1 MKIIELLAEST
12 SQFDPLLIKFWNKH
26 QDKLP
31 EYFRTGE
38 TGCVEASNDL
48 ASEIGGFAEVVP
60 IGRFS
65 GSKKVGGWL
74 YTDTPQT
81 DLESFTQKE
90 IIAMKKQ
97 GLDPN
102 NEQDRVT
109 FITNNKLEDEFRWIP
124 HSWVEVRGK
133 ILDPSGFYVDGKSG
147 QFDRLV
153 NNKSNLSQRYTYF

>member
-1 MKIIELLAEST
+1 MVGLVGVSIHINFVFSSLYPQVIFVFSVEYFTA
-12 SQFDPLLIKFWNKH
+12 LLIKFWNKH
-26 QDKLP
+26 QDKLS

-48 ASEIGGFAEVVP
+48 ADEIGGFAEVVP

-90 IIAMKKQ
+90 ITAMKQ
-97 GLDPN
+97 QRLDPN
-102 NEQDRVT
+102 SEQDKIGRASCRERVSS
-109 FITNNKLEDEFRWIP
+109 P
-124 HSWVEVRGK
+124 V
-133 ILDPSGFYVDGKSG
+133 
-147 QFDRLV
+147 
-153 NNKSNLSQRYTYF
+153 

>member
-48 ASEIGGFAEVVP
+48 ADEIGGFAYVVP

-90 IIAMKKQ
+90 ILAMKKQ
-97 GLDPN
+97 GLDPSK
-102 NEQDRVT
+102 EQDRVT
-109 FITNNKLEDEFRWIP
+109 FITNNKLEDEFKWIP

-133 ILDPSGFYVDGKSG
+133 ILDPSGFYIDGKSG